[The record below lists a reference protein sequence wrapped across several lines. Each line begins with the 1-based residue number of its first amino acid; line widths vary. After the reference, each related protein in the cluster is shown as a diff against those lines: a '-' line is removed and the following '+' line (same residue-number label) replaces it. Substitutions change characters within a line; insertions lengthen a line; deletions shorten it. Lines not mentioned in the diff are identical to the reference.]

1 MKGFMKTRRIPAR
14 YVNQGKSVDPKKEN
28 AARKALKWEPI
39 AAYREKAFDLI
50 RQTKQIFYNKH
61 LNYAHCMNCDGEFE
75 SKPEFKHGQ
84 KAVCPFC
91 KKELPLKNI
100 NLYPKEREFHA
111 RSLAEYF
118 QKGRSKGS
126 FCCAYSEFTETVQ
139 LSDGKAVRF
148 RTTMPLTVLVILPD
162 DTRVRFEYRYVYGS
176 KGWTHSFEKS
186 NRLNFVYVG
195 LNYYGPADLDANVSL
210 DVKKSLLSDSRFAY
224 YAEVKEN
231 MRSDHLCCMT
241 DEVERLFKAGY
252 KQIAD
257 TLLERI
263 FNTGYQRR
271 ATVDVPVGRNPRQ
284 MFGLKDEY
292 IRYFEQQKD
301 PSLSMVEELLFL
313 QKYHLDT
320 SLRDSVWAWN
330 NRLETLERLGLDVK
344 KTLSRYGNKVVEY
357 IDYIKAIREV
367 DDYRKDEKA
376 FMYPS
381 LERLMPLHDEFM
393 KKLEKKRKAEARK
406 AQIEREKAARKARIE
421 REKREKLEAKLIEEY
436 AKMLEIFEYKADG
449 FLIRPLKSVSDMVH
463 ESDVMRHCI
472 KTYTDSYSQKVCS
485 LFTIRTIENP
495 DVPICSVEIR
505 YKKNGWFLVQSRGK
519 CNSDPEEEVK
529 AFIKKW
535 MTNVANICKQRKNQ
549 KIVKQLHAA

>member
-1 MKGFMKTRRIPAR
+1 MKGFVKTRRIPAR
-14 YVNQGKSVDPKKEN
+14 YVNQGKNIDPKKEN
-28 AARKALKWEPI
+28 AARKALKWEPV
-39 AAYREKAFDLI
+39 AAYREKAFALI

-75 SKPEFKHGQ
+75 SKPEYKHGQ
-84 KAVCPFC
+84 KAVCPIC

-100 NLYPKEREFHA
+100 SLYPKDREFHA

-139 LSDGKAVRF
+139 LSDGKAVRS
-148 RTTMPLTVLVILPD
+148 RTTIPLTVLVILPD

-176 KGWTHSFEKS
+176 KGWMYSFEKS

-210 DVKKSLLSDSRFAY
+210 DVKKSLLSGSRFAY

-241 DEVERLFKAGY
+241 EEVERLFKAGY
-252 KQIAD
+252 TQIAD
-257 TLLERI
+257 TLLEQI
-263 FNTGYQRR
+263 FNTGYRRR

-330 NRLETLERLGLDVK
+330 NRLETLNKLGLDVK
-344 KTLSRYGNKVVEY
+344 KILSRYGNKVVEY

-367 DDYRKDEKA
+367 DDYRKDEKT
-376 FMYPS
+376 FKYPS

-393 KKLEKKRKAEARK
+393 LKLEKKREVEARM
-406 AQIEREKAARKARIE
+406 QKARE
-421 REKREKLEAKLIEEY
+421 AKRKKKEAEQKKLEGKLIEEY

-463 ESDVMRHCI
+463 ESEVMHHCI
-472 KTYTDSYSQKVCS
+472 KTYTERYSKKICS
-485 LFTIRTIENP
+485 LFTIRTIETP
-495 DVPICSVEIR
+495 DVPICSVEIK
-505 YKKNGWFLVQSRGK
+505 YNNKGWFLVQSRGK

-529 AFIKKW
+529 NFIKKW
-535 MTNVANICKQRKNQ
+535 MTNVADICKQRKNK